1 VRDGLFRKSLLF
13 AALLGGYPVVTPA
26 QEAGVDAPPSVPAE
40 APDQEPAEAVEAAD
54 PPVDA
59 AEPLKSPDPIPEQA
73 LGPVLRTIPTPRQ
86 VPGGNVVE
94 VDSSVLPK
102 DRQSI
107 WVLDFAFKPMRMRTV
122 ELPGKGRRQI
132 HYLWYRVVNR
142 TGKPRMFAPQ
152 FTLVTDTG
160 KRYEDMV
167 IPQAID
173 VIRNRE
179 DPTRPLL
186 GAVTVMGILPPSG
199 GKEGV
204 DDAIDGVAVW
214 ETIDP
219 AADAFKVYVRGLS
232 DGYQEVALPASNEG
246 NNAADTKTITRYKTL
261 EIDFLRPGDDRKL
274 NEREI
279 HLADPPYEWVYW

>member
-1 VRDGLFRKSLLF
+1 LL
-13 AALLGGYPVVTPA
+13 AALFGTPLAGAAAA
-26 QEAGVDAPPSVPAE
+26 QEAAIE
-40 APDQEPAEAVEAAD
+40 APDETAPQDV
-54 PPVDA
+54 A
-59 AEPLKSPDPIPEQA
+59 AEPPAPGVDEPLKGPDPIPEVA
-73 LGPVLRTIPTPRQ
+73 LGPVLKTIPTPRSA
-86 VPGGNVVE
+86 PGPNVVV

-107 WVLDFAFKPMRMRTV
+107 WVLDFAFKPIRMRTV
-122 ELPGKGRRQI
+122 ELPGKGRKHI

-167 IPQAID
+167 IPQAVD

-186 GAVTVMGILPPSG
+186 GAVTVMGILPPTG
-199 GKEGV
+199 EKEGV

-214 ETIDP
+214 EEIDP
-219 AADAFKVYVRGLS
+219 EADSFKVYVRGLS
-232 DGYQEVALPASNEG
+232 DGYQEVTVPASDG
-246 NNAADTKTITRYKTL
+246 TDDTKTITRYKTL
-261 EIDFLRPGDDRKL
+261 RIDFLRPGDHFNL
-274 NEREI
+274 HEREI
-279 HLADPPYEWVYW
+279 RLAEPPDEWVYW

>member
-1 VRDGLFRKSLLF
+1 
-13 AALLGGYPVVTPA
+13 LLGAPLIGVTA
-26 QEAGVDAPPSVPAE
+26 QEAGVEAPEQEPVPAD
-40 APDQEPAEAVEAAD
+40 APDQPAPDAD
-54 PPVDA
+54 
-59 AEPLKSPDPIPEQA
+59 EPLKSPDPIPDVP
-73 LGPVLRTIPTPRQ
+73 LGPVLPTTPTTRLA
-86 VPGGNVVE
+86 PGPNVVV

-122 ELPGKGRRQI
+122 ELPGKGRKHV

-167 IPQAID
+167 IPQAVE
-173 VIRNRE
+173 VIKNRE

-186 GAVTVMGILPPSG
+186 GAVTVMGILPPTG

-214 ETIDP
+214 EGIDP
-219 AADAFKVYVRGLS
+219 EADSFKVYVRGLS
-232 DGYQEVALPASNEG
+232 DGYQEVTVPGTDANGAE
-246 NNAADTKTITRYKTL
+246 ATKPITRYKTL
-261 EIDFLRPGDDRKL
+261 RIDFIRPGDSRRL

-279 HLADPPYEWVYW
+279 HLADPPYEWIYW

>member
-1 VRDGLFRKSLLF
+1 MRDGLFRSSLLL
-13 AALLGGYPVVTPA
+13 AALFGTPLASVTA
-26 QEAGVDAPPSVPAE
+26 QDAAIE
-40 APDQEPAEAVEAAD
+40 APDEAPA
-54 PPVDA
+54 PDA
-59 AEPLKSPDPIPEQA
+59 ATEQPALGVDEPLKGPDPIPEVA
-73 LGPVLRTIPTPRQ
+73 LGPVLQTIPTPRLA
-86 VPGGNVVE
+86 PGPNVVV

-107 WVLDFAFKPMRMRTV
+107 WVLDFAFKPIRMRTV
-122 ELPGKGRRQI
+122 ELPGKGRKHI
-132 HYLWYRVVNR
+132 YYMWYRVVNR

-186 GAVTVMGILPPSG
+186 GAVTVMGILPPTG
-199 GKEGV
+199 DKAGV

-214 ETIDP
+214 EEIDP
-219 AADAFKVYVRGLS
+219 EADSFKVYVRGLS
-232 DGYQEVALPASNEG
+232 DGYQEVTVSAPNDAD
-246 NNAADTKTITRYKTL
+246 DTKTITRYKTL
-261 EIDFLRPGDDRKL
+261 RIDFLRPGDRFHL

-279 HLADPPYEWVYW
+279 RLADPPDEWIYW